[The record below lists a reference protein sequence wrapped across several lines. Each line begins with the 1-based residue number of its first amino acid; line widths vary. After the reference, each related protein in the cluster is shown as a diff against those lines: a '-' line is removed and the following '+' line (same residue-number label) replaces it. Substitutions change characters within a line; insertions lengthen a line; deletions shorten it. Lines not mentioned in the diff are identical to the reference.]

1 MTVELRSIEKP
12 FRNLRR
18 LLKKIAEPP
27 EPEQVHQLRTGAR
40 RIEAMLHAL
49 ELGHRSVAGELIAH
63 LKPIRKAAGAV
74 RDMDV
79 LIASAA
85 TLPHEG
91 EEECFVHLLEELAEE
106 RRKAA
111 NKLDKTLNARQRAT
125 RELLKKALDS
135 LVSGARGN
143 GKESVRTNPQMATQF
158 MASSLQLETEL
169 AEWPK
174 LNVRNLHAYRLKV
187 KELRSL
193 LELGRKPDK
202 NFRNALRAVK
212 DHIGA
217 WHDWSELSRIAAIKL
232 RHGASC
238 ALQQRISAREKE
250 QRRKALASANRVQEN
265 YFGKSSAGRLKKD
278 VSSVRLGNAAVS
290 ATADLA
296 G

>member
-1 MTVELRSIEKP
+1 MAIESRSIQKP
-12 FRNLRR
+12 FRKLRR
-18 LLKKIAEPP
+18 LLKRISEPV
-27 EPEQVHQLRTGAR
+27 EPEQVHELRTGAR

-49 ELGHRSVAGELIAH
+49 ELGHRSVAGELLKH
-63 LKPIRKAAGAV
+63 LKPMRKAAGAV

-91 EEECFVHLLEELAEE
+91 EEVCFVHLLEELAED

-111 NKLDKTLNARQRAT
+111 NKLDKTLHARRRST
-125 RELLKKALDS
+125 RELLEKVLDS
-135 LVSGARGN
+135 LVSGVRGDE
-143 GKESVRTNPQMATQF
+143 KEGVRANAQMAAQF

-169 AEWPK
+169 ARWPK

-193 LELGRKPDK
+193 LELGRKPEAD
-202 NFRNALRAVK
+202 FRNALRAAK

-217 WHDWSELSRIAAIKL
+217 WHDWSELSRIAVKKL

-238 ALQQRISAREKE
+238 GLRQRIAAREKE
-250 QRRKALASANRVQEN
+250 QRRKALASANKVQGN
-265 YFGKSSAGRLKKD
+265 YFGKSSPGRLKKD
-278 VSSVRLGNAAVS
+278 VSSARLGNAVVS